1 MKFKIPEIG
10 ISERLKL
17 RLIKEN
23 DWQDLFSYYSDEV
36 CMQYTTLSQVRLWF
50 PLEWPEPEIKW
61 GLARPTGEMVMPG
74 SLPRL

>member
-23 DWQDLFSYYSDEV
+23 DWQDLFSYYADEV
-36 CMQYTTLSQVRLWF
+36 CLQYTTLSRV
-50 PLEWPEPEIKW
+50 
-61 GLARPTGEMVMPG
+61 
-74 SLPRL
+74 S